1 MARLL
6 NARELQEQYGELLCQ
21 PPYQQC
27 STGYILQQAL
37 ASRQPPIPVSVQV
50 ATVWLMKYRVPEGA
64 QTVSSAQDL
73 EERYGDTIRHLGLE
87 YPSAYKFCR
96 ALREMEVP
104 VCISDSIAQVWLQK
118 YARHGEV
125 RYVQNAGHL
134 ETL

>member
-27 STGYILQQAL
+27 STGYLLQQAL

-50 ATVWLMKYRVPEGA
+50 ATVWLMTYRVPEGA

-104 VCISDSIAQVWLQK
+104 LCITYKI
-118 YARHGEV
+118 
-125 RYVQNAGHL
+125 
-134 ETL
+134 